1 MFGKRSRHVLRNL
14 TAYRS
19 VHRRETEGAMIDRR
33 KFLVSAA
40 IWFAGTTSLTR
51 ASTIRERMPWSPF
64 PSSPPEFVRPGSW
77 QFFTSEEAR
86 ALEAIVDRII
96 PPDPDTPGGKDAGC
110 AVFID
115 RQLKGPY
122 GSAAGLYKLGPYL
135 KGTKE
140 QGPQS
145 PLTPAELYRKGLA
158 ALEKYCKA
166 NKGGKTFDQLSA
178 EQQDDTLKGLE
189 SGEIELQGVE
199 AQGFF
204 SALLKDV
211 PEGFFSDPIHGG
223 NRDMVGWKMIG
234 FPGIRYDYRD
244 WVSRHNE
251 RYPYPP
257 VSIGGR
263 ADWTTRK
270 S

>member
-1 MFGKRSRHVLRNL
+1 M
-14 TAYRS
+14 
-19 VHRRETEGAMIDRR
+19 RRRT
-33 KFLVSAA
+33 FLVSLAT
-40 IWFAGTTSLTR
+40 WLVGTTSLTR
-51 ASTIRERMPWSPF
+51 AGVIYGHVPWTPYSG
-64 PSSPPEFVRPGSW
+64 SAPEFVRPGPW
-77 QFFTSEEAR
+77 QFFTLDEAR
-86 ALEAIVDRII
+86 AMEAIADRII
-96 PPDPDTPGGKDAGC
+96 PSDPETPGGKDAGC

-122 GSAAGLYKLGPYL
+122 GSSRRLYRLGPFIQ
-135 KGTKE
+135 GTKE

-145 PLTPAELYRKGLA
+145 ELTPGDLYRKGLA
-158 ALEKYCKA
+158 GL
-166 NKGGKTFDQLSA
+166 NKHCTSMHSGKSFA
-178 EQQDDTLKGLE
+178 ELGPTEQDDVLRKIE
-189 SGEIELQGVE
+189 AGEIKFEDVD

-244 WVSRHNE
+244 WVGRHNE
-251 RYPYPP
+251 RYPHPP
-257 VSIGGR
+257 VSIAGR
-263 ADWTTRK
+263 TDWTPAK

>member
-1 MFGKRSRHVLRNL
+1 MIN
-14 TAYRS
+14 
-19 VHRRETEGAMIDRR
+19 RRT
-33 KFLVSAA
+33 FLISAA

-51 ASTIRERMPWSPF
+51 ASIIRDRMPWSPF
-64 PSSPPEFVRPGSW
+64 PSSAPEFERPGPW
-77 QFFTSEEAR
+77 KFFTVDEAR
-86 ALEAIVDRII
+86 AMEAIADRII
-96 PPDPDTPGGKDAGC
+96 PPDSETPGGKNAGC

-122 GSAAGLYKLGPYL
+122 GSAAGLYRLGPFI

-158 ALEKYCKA
+158 ALDRYCKE
-166 NKGGKTFDQLSA
+166 NEGGKPFDQLSS
-178 EQQDDTLKGLE
+178 EQQDETLKRIE
-189 SGEIELQGVE
+189 SGEIKFDDVD
-199 AQGFF
+199 ARGFF
-204 SALLKDV
+204 DALLKDV

-223 NRDMVGWKMIG
+223 NQDMAGWKMIG

-244 WVSRHNE
+244 WVGRHNE
-251 RYPYPP
+251 RYPHPP
-257 VSIGGR
+257 VSIAGR
-263 ADWTTRK
+263 ADWILHK

>member
-1 MFGKRSRHVLRNL
+1 MM
-14 TAYRS
+14 
-19 VHRRETEGAMIDRR
+19 HRRS
-33 KFLVSAA
+33 FLLSAA
-40 IWFAGTTSLTR
+40 LWFAGTTSLTH
-51 ASTIRERMPWSPF
+51 ATIIRDRMPWAPF
-64 PSSPPEFVRPGSW
+64 PSSAPEPERPGPW
-77 QFFTSEEAR
+77 QFFTADEAS
-86 ALEAIVDRII
+86 AMEAIVNRII
-96 PPDPDTPGGKDAGC
+96 PPDPETPGGKDAGC

-122 GSAAGLYKLGPYL
+122 GSGAGLYKLGPYTQ
-135 KGTKE
+135 GTKE

-145 PLTPAELYRKGLA
+145 PVTPAELYRKGLA
-158 ALEKYCKA
+158 GLDEYCRD
-166 NKGGKTFDQLSA
+166 NLGGKAFADLSA
-178 EQQDDTLKGLE
+178 ERQDDVLKKIE
-189 SGEIELQGVE
+189 AGEIKFAEVD

-204 SALLKDV
+204 DALLKDV

-244 WVSRHNE
+244 WVTRHNE

-257 VSIGGR
+257 VSIAGR
-263 ADWTTRK
+263 ADWTPHK

>member
-1 MFGKRSRHVLRNL
+1 
-14 TAYRS
+14 
-19 VHRRETEGAMIDRR
+19 MIDRR
-33 KFLVSAA
+33 TLLASAA
-40 IWFAGTTSLTR
+40 FLFAGTTSLTR
-51 ASTIRERMPWSPF
+51 AMIIRGQMPWELY
-64 PSSPPEFVRPGSW
+64 PSSAPEIERPGPW
-77 QFFTSEEAR
+77 QFFTVDEAR
-86 ALEAIVDRII
+86 AMEALVDRII
-96 PPDPDTPGGKDAGC
+96 PPDPDTPGGKGAGC

-122 GSAAGLYKLGPYL
+122 GSSEGHYKLGPFI
-135 KGTKE
+135 KGAKQ

-145 PLTPAELYRKGLA
+145 PLTPAALYRKGLA
-158 ALEKYCKA
+158 ELDKYCKA
-166 NKGGKTFDQLSA
+166 NRGDKAFSELTA
-178 EQQDDTLKGLE
+178 EQQDNVLE
-189 SGEIELQGVE
+189 GIEAGKIKFDGVE

-204 SALLKDV
+204 DALLKDV

-244 WVSRHNE
+244 WVHRHNE

-257 VSIGGR
+257 VSIAGR
-263 ADWTTRK
+263 AEWTPTK

>member
-1 MFGKRSRHVLRNL
+1 MIN
-14 TAYRS
+14 
-19 VHRRETEGAMIDRR
+19 RRT
-33 KFLVSAA
+33 FLQSAA
-40 IWFAGTTSLTR
+40 VWFAGTTSLTR
-51 ASTIRERMPWSPF
+51 ATTLHGQPPWSPLPF
-64 PSSPPEFVRPGSW
+64 SAPDFERPGPW
-77 QFFTSEEAR
+77 QFFTADEAR
-86 ALEAIVDRII
+86 AIEAIVDRII
-96 PPDPDTPGGKDAGC
+96 PPDAETPGGKDAGC

-122 GSAAGLYKLGPYL
+122 GSGAGLYKLGPYH

-145 PLTPAELYRKGLA
+145 PLGPAELYRRGLA
-158 ALEKYCKA
+158 ALDRHCKA
-166 NKGGKTFDQLSA
+166 NHGGKTFDQLPV
-178 EQQDDTLKGLE
+178 ELQDETLKRIE
-189 SGEIELQGVE
+189 SGEIKLDGVD

-204 SALLKDV
+204 SALLKDA
-211 PEGFFSDPIHGG
+211 PEGFFCDPIHGG

-244 WVSRHNE
+244 WIGRHNE

-257 VSIGGR
+257 VSIAGR
-263 ADWTTRK
+263 ADWTPHR

>member
-1 MFGKRSRHVLRNL
+1 MV
-14 TAYRS
+14 
-19 VHRRETEGAMIDRR
+19 DRR
-33 KFLVSAA
+33 RFLVSLA

-51 ASTIRERMPWSPF
+51 ASIIRDHMPWSPF
-64 PSSPPEFVRPGSW
+64 PLSPPEFERPGPW
-77 QFFTSEEAR
+77 QFFTADEAR
-86 ALEAIVDRII
+86 VMEAIVDRII
-96 PPDPDTPGGKDAGC
+96 PPDPETPGGKDAGC
-110 AVFID
+110 ATFID

-122 GSAAGLYKLGPYL
+122 GSGAGLYRLGPYQN
-135 KGTKE
+135 GTKE

-145 PLTPAELYRKGLA
+145 ELTPAELYRKALR
-158 ALEKYCKA
+158 ALEQYCKTNQA
-166 NKGGKTFDQLSA
+166 EKSFDQLSA
-178 EQQDDTLKGLE
+178 EQQDDVLKGLE
-189 SGEIELQGVE
+189 SGTIKLDGVD

-223 NRDMVGWKMIG
+223 NRDMAGWKMIG

-244 WVSRHNE
+244 WINRHNE

-257 VSIGGR
+257 VSIAGR
-263 ADWTTRK
+263 ADWFTHK

>member
-1 MFGKRSRHVLRNL
+1 
-14 TAYRS
+14 
-19 VHRRETEGAMIDRR
+19 MIHRR
-33 KFLVSAA
+33 KFLASAA

-51 ASTIRERMPWSPF
+51 ASIIRDHMPWTPF
-64 PSSPPEFVRPGSW
+64 PTSAPDFERPGPW
-77 QFFTSEEAR
+77 QFFTTDEAT
-86 ALEAIVDRII
+86 AVEAIVDRII

-122 GSAAGLYKLGPYL
+122 GSAAGLYRLGPYT

-145 PLTPAELYRKGLA
+145 ANTPAELYRKGLA
-158 ALEKYCKA
+158 GLDRYCKA
-166 NKGGKTFDQLSA
+166 NNGGKGFTQLSA
-178 EQQDDTLKGLE
+178 EQQDGVLKKIE
-189 SGEIELQGVE
+189 AGEVKFDEVD
-199 AQGFF
+199 AQGFVD
-204 SALLKDV
+204 ALLKDV

-223 NRDMVGWKMIG
+223 NKNMVGWSMIG

-244 WVSRHNE
+244 WIHRHNE
-251 RYPYPP
+251 RYPHPP
-257 VSIGGR
+257 VSIAGR
-263 ADWTTRK
+263 ADWTPHK

>member
-1 MFGKRSRHVLRNL
+1 M
-14 TAYRS
+14 
-19 VHRRETEGAMIDRR
+19 
-33 KFLVSAA
+33 
-40 IWFAGTTSLTR
+40 
-51 ASTIRERMPWSPF
+51 
-64 PSSPPEFVRPGSW
+64 
-77 QFFTSEEAR
+77 
-86 ALEAIVDRII
+86 EAIVDRII
-96 PPDPDTPGGKDAGC
+96 PPDPETPGGKDAGC

-122 GSAAGLYKLGPYL
+122 GSAAGLYKGGPYI
-135 KGTKE
+135 KGTKS

-158 ALEKYCKA
+158 GLDRYCKA
-166 NKGGKTFDQLSA
+166 NQGGKGFAQLSA
-178 EQQDDTLKGLE
+178 VQQDDVLKKIE
-189 SGEIELQGVE
+189 AGEAKFDDVD

-244 WVSRHNE
+244 WVKRHNE

-257 VSIGGR
+257 VSIAGR
-263 ADWTTRK
+263 PDWTSHK

>member
-1 MFGKRSRHVLRNL
+1 MISRRTFV
-14 TAYRS
+14 
-19 VHRRETEGAMIDRR
+19 
-33 KFLVSAA
+33 VSAA

-51 ASTIRERMPWSPF
+51 ASIIREHAPWSPF
-64 PSSPPEFVRPGSW
+64 PSSAPEFERPGPW
-77 QFFTSEEAR
+77 QFFTADEAR
-86 ALEAIVDRII
+86 AMEAIVDRII

-122 GSAAGLYKLGPYL
+122 GSAAGLYRLGPYA

-158 ALEKYCKA
+158 ALDQHCKA
-166 NKGGKTFDQLSA
+166 HEGGKSFDQLST
-178 EQQDDTLKGLE
+178 ERQDDTLKRIE
-189 SGEIELQGVE
+189 SGEIKFDGVD
-199 AQGFF
+199 ALGFF

-211 PEGFFSDPIHGG
+211 PEGFFSDPVHGG
-223 NRDMVGWKMIG
+223 NRDMVGWRMIG

-244 WVSRHNE
+244 WVGRHNE

-257 VSIGGR
+257 VSIAGR
-263 ADWTTRK
+263 ADWFPHK

>member
-1 MFGKRSRHVLRNL
+1 MQRRTFL
-14 TAYRS
+14 T
-19 VHRRETEGAMIDRR
+19 
-33 KFLVSAA
+33 LAA
-40 IWFAGTTSLTR
+40 WFVGTTSLTR
-51 ASTIRERMPWSPF
+51 ATVIHNHVPWAPH
-64 PSSPPEFVRPGSW
+64 PNSPPEVVRPGPW
-77 QFFTSEEAR
+77 QFFTLDEAR
-86 ALEAIVDRII
+86 AMEAIVDRII
-96 PPDPDTPGGKDAGC
+96 PPDAETPGGKDAGC

-122 GSAAGLYKLGPYL
+122 GSADGLYMQGPFI
-135 KGTKE
+135 KGTKQ

-145 PLTPAELYRKGLA
+145 PLTPAELYRNGLT
-158 ALEKYCKA
+158 ALDKYCKD
-166 NKGGKTFDQLSA
+166 NRGGKSFADLTTD
-178 EQQDDTLKGLE
+178 QQDDVLGQ
-189 SGEIELQGVE
+189 IEAGKAKFEGVDAE
-199 AQGFF
+199 GFF

-244 WVSRHNE
+244 WVKRHNE

-257 VSIGGR
+257 VSIAGR
-263 ADWTTRK
+263 SDWTPHK

>member
-1 MFGKRSRHVLRNL
+1 MIN
-14 TAYRS
+14 
-19 VHRRETEGAMIDRR
+19 RRT
-33 KFLVSAA
+33 FLASAA
-40 IWFAGTTSLTR
+40 FVLAGTTSLTR
-51 ASTIRERMPWSPF
+51 AAIIRNQMPWEPY
-64 PSSPPEFVRPGSW
+64 PSSAPMIERPGPW
-77 QFFTSEEAR
+77 QFFTVDEAR
-86 ALEAIVDRII
+86 AMEAIADRII
-96 PPDPDTPGGKDAGC
+96 PPDPDTPGGKGAGC

-122 GSAAGLYKLGPYL
+122 GSAEGLYRLGPFV
-135 KGTKE
+135 KGEKQ

-145 PLTPAELYRKGLA
+145 SLTPAELYRKGLA
-158 ALEKYCKA
+158 ELDKYCKA
-166 NKGGKTFDQLSA
+166 NRGDKVFSELEA
-178 EQQDDTLKGLE
+178 EQQDEVLKG
-189 SGEIELQGVE
+189 IEAGKIKFDAVDAE
-199 AQGFF
+199 GFF

-244 WVSRHNE
+244 WIKRHNE

-257 VSIGGR
+257 VSIVGR
-263 ADWTTRK
+263 SDWTPHK

>member
-1 MFGKRSRHVLRNL
+1 M
-14 TAYRS
+14 
-19 VHRRETEGAMIDRR
+19 RRRT
-33 KFLVSAA
+33 FLVSLAT
-40 IWFAGTTSLTR
+40 WLVGTTSLTR
-51 ASTIRERMPWSPF
+51 ARMIHGHAPWSPY
-64 PSSPPEFVRPGSW
+64 PNSAPELVRPGPW
-77 QFFTSEEAR
+77 QFFTLDEAR
-86 ALEAIVDRII
+86 AMEAIVDRII
-96 PPDPDTPGGKDAGC
+96 PPDPETPGGKDAGC

-122 GSAAGLYKLGPYL
+122 GASQNLYTLGPFT

-145 PLTPAELYRKGLA
+145 ELTPGELYRKGLA
-158 ALEKYCKA
+158 AL
-166 NKGGKTFDQLSA
+166 NKHCTSTHGGKSFVELSPT
-178 EQQDDTLKGLE
+178 EQDDVLRKIE
-189 SGEIELQGVE
+189 AGEIKFEGVD

-251 RYPYPP
+251 RYPLPP
-257 VSIGGR
+257 VSIAGR
-263 ADWTTRK
+263 SDWTPAK

>member
-1 MFGKRSRHVLRNL
+1 M
-14 TAYRS
+14 
-19 VHRRETEGAMIDRR
+19 RRRT
-33 KFLVSAA
+33 FLLSLAT
-40 IWFAGTTSLTR
+40 FAGTTSLTR
-51 ASTIRERMPWSPF
+51 ASIIHEHLPWEPF
-64 PSSPPEFVRPGSW
+64 PKSAPDPVRPGPW
-77 QFFTSEEAR
+77 QFFTADEAR
-86 ALEAIVDRII
+86 AVEAIVDRFI
-96 PPDPDTPGGKDAGC
+96 PPDPETPGGKDAGC

-122 GSAAGLYKLGPYL
+122 GSAMGLYRRGPFA

-145 PLTPAELYRKGLA
+145 ELTPAELYRKGLA
-158 ALEKYCKA
+158 GLDRHCKGSFGSKA
-166 NKGGKTFDQLSA
+166 FADLSA
-178 EQQDDTLKGLE
+178 EQQDDVLRKIE
-189 SGEIELQGVE
+189 AGETKFEDVE

-204 SALLKDV
+204 DALLKDV

-244 WVSRHNE
+244 WVKRHNE

-257 VSIGGR
+257 VSIAGR
-263 ADWTTRK
+263 ADWTPRK